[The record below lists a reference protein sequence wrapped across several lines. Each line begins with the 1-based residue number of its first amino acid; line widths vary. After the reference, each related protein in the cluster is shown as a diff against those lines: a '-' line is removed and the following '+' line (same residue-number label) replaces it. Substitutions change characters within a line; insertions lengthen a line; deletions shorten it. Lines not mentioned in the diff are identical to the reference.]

1 MSIRL
6 VIADDHPTFVHTI
19 RTLLRREGFDIVGI
33 AGDGDDAVRVCL
45 AESPDVVLMDINMP
59 GVDGISATEQL
70 VGAAPHIGILILT
83 MFEDDD
89 SLVAALRAGARG
101 YLVKGARHGE
111 VVRAIEIVHQGGVV
125 VGPSV
130 ARKLRVAVSNDAGGD
145 GGSRDDSFGL
155 TPREREVLA
164 ALSEGLDNR
173 SIARQLHLGEKTVRN
188 YVSVLF
194 AKMHV
199 STRAEAVA
207 RARDAGYGA

>member
-6 VIADDHPTFVHTI
+6 VIADDHLTFV
-19 RTLLRREGFDIVGI
+19 RTLEMLLRREGFDVVGT
-33 AGDGDDAVRVCL
+33 AADGVEAVRMCV

-59 GVDGISATEQL
+59 GLDGIAATERL
-70 VGAAPHIGILILT
+70 MEAAPHIGVLILT

-89 SLVAALRAGARG
+89 SLVAALCAGARG

-111 VVRAIEIVHQGGVV
+111 VVRAVEIVHQGGVV
-125 VGPSV
+125 VGPTV
-130 ARKLRVAVSNDAGGD
+130 ARKLRSAVSVVGAPGPAPE
-145 GGSRDDSFGL
+145 DSFGL

-173 SIARQLHLGEKTVRN
+173 AIARRLQLGEKTVRN